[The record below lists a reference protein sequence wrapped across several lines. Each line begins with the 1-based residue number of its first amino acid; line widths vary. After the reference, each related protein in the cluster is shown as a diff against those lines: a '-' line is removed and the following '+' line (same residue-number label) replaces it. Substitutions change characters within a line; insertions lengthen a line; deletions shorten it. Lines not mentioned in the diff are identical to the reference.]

1 MNRAGI
7 TISNSFHRQKQD
19 VAVAWGQFI
28 HSTIQPDYWITF
40 NVKHSTDRQGA
51 EQHFHERIVA
61 VLSRKKINTG
71 WKEYRQ
77 NGKRV
82 AEKIKLNKALSGFS
96 QHIIYS
102 IDYDLNPIRSVEAQ
116 SEYWHF
122 HVGLKFELQKPPAFL
137 LETLIM
143 NLWDGD
149 FHLAEYRDGG
159 ASEYGY
165 SKHRHRAFSLG
176 CPRTG
181 ACNHNGRTCKH
192 EDKWSAL
199 LNGIND
205 KKGTV

>member
-1 MNRAGI
+1 MDSVGI
-7 TISNSFHRQKQD
+7 GIADGFYKDSSGISKVYGEFINSK
-19 VAVAWGQFI
+19 I
-28 HSTIQPDYWITF
+28 KPDYWITF
-40 NVKHSTDRQGA
+40 NVPFSTNRGIA
-51 EQHFHERIVA
+51 EQLLHERIVSM
-61 VLSRKKINTG
+61 LSRKRINTG
-71 WKEYRQ
+71 WKTSYS
-77 NGKRV
+77 NGKRIV
-82 AEKIKLNKALSGFS
+82 EKVKLEKPLIGFN

-102 IDYDLNPIRSVEAQ
+102 LDYDLNPVRSIESQ

-122 HVGLKFELQKPPAFL
+122 HVGMKFESKKPPACVL
-137 LETLIM
+137 ASLITE
-143 NLWDGD
+143 LWRGD
-149 FHLAEYRDGG
+149 FHLVEYRDGG